1 MNSEIYDYP
10 PTFIATE
17 VNLETPVIL
26 QAYAAVEHDK
36 INVNVNPTILY
47 LFPFIILPPWLY
59 DQF

>member
-47 LFPFIILPPWLY
+47 LFPFIILPP
-59 DQF
+59 